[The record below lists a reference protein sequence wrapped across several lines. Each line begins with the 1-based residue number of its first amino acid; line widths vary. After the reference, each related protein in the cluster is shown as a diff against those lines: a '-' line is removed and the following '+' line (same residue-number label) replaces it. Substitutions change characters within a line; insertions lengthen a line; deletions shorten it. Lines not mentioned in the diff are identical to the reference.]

1 MEQQEL
7 VIATPHAECLT
18 FCQHIGDEALKELE
32 ACYEFVHDK
41 ENDYY
46 IEDNNV
52 NLYAEIDTQ
61 HGIKREYLRS
71 EKPQDSQ
78 LSLYNEEK
86 LFCNKWPTLYD
97 YIHRACRVHHTQKMI
112 NELNNEI
119 SINGEE
125 IQYFFHLDSMWFVKQ
140 EPGDYN
146 PDHIHNVTPEA
157 RPMHL
162 PINGIIWMRGI
173 DYEKEPENH
182 VRPRVVITELDP
194 GKQVPVRT
202 LNGCTN
208 IIVNGKNV
216 ILQPT
221 DGKSILMNVTALHN
235 VYPFIDTSN
244 TRITL
249 SWNCYFT
256 NNAETRWQ
264 F

>member
-1 MEQQEL
+1 MEQQEFI
-7 VIATPHAECLT
+7 IATPYSECLT
-18 FCQHIGDEALKELE
+18 FCQYIGDDILKEVE

-52 NLYAEIDTQ
+52 NLYAEINTQ
-61 HGIKREYLRS
+61 HGIKREYLS
-71 EKPQDSQ
+71 NNNDKD
-78 LSLYNEEK
+78 
-86 LFCNKWPTLYD
+86 LFCNKWPKLFD
-97 YIHRACRVHHTQKMI
+97 YIHRASRIQHTQKMV
-112 NELNNEI
+112 NELNNEV

-125 IQYFFHLDSMWFVKQ
+125 IEYFFHLDSLWFVKQ

-146 PDHIHNVTPEA
+146 PDHVHNVTPEA

-162 PINGIIWMRGI
+162 PINGIIWMRRI

-182 VRPRVVITELDP
+182 VRPRVAVTELDP
-194 GKQVPVRT
+194 GKHVPVRT

-221 DGKSILMNVTALHN
+221 NGKSVVMNITALHN

-244 TRITL
+244 TRVTL
-249 SWNCYFT
+249 AWNGYFT
-256 NNAETRWQ
+256 NNAQPRWQ